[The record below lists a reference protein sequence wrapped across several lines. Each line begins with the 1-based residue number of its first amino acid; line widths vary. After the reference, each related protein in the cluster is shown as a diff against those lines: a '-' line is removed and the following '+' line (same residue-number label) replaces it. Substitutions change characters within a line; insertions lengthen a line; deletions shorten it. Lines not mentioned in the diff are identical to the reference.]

1 MSENEDDRKVS
12 TRYYLPK
19 AETKDY
25 NVMING
31 KSFLDQPDKS
41 DIRIYDNIRRIA
53 IGQGD
58 DYTTGCLLGYNYFN
72 KHYKMIAIDL
82 SKQKP
87 RDAAPKA
94 IQKVNFTGNLDR
106 EVATVFFII
115 EEAKGAVKVL

>member
-1 MSENEDDRKVS
+1 
-12 TRYYLPK
+12 
-19 AETKDY
+19 
-25 NVMING
+25 MING

-41 DIRIYDNIRRIA
+41 DIRIYDNIRRIV
-53 IGQGD
+53 ISQGD
-58 DYTTGCLLGYNYFN
+58 DYTTGCLLGYNYSN